1 MLNVEKMTLP
11 LLLAFLSVFL
21 LFHATMSTFV
31 RDEAAFSAMRRRRS
45 GFLLWITPALARVD
59 AWIQRALGPNNAIE
73 RSIRNKLRFVGNAYP
88 LDAAE
93 LFAAQVLGVL
103 AIPTTLALFF
113 LGSAYFHVH
122 AVPPKQ
128 ALLVV
133 ALSAVACI
141 VLPVVPID
149 SIVKRRRDDVLRNW
163 PFLLDL
169 MSIAL
174 SSGIGLQSALERVA
188 TALPRGPLSEEITR
202 ILNEIRLG
210 SARAAALRA
219 FADRAKL
226 QLVSTSIELI
236 IQSEELGTEL
246 SSMLAEQARDFR
258 QTAMLRVEKKALE
271 APVKMMLPMAVFIF
285 PSILGILIGPVLI
298 SFFLSK

>member
-1 MLNVEKMTLP
+1 MLPALI
-11 LLLAFLSVFL
+11 LIFCSVFL
-21 LFHATMSTFV
+21 LIYATTSTFV
-31 RDEAAFSAMRRRRS
+31 RDEATFSAMRRRRS
-45 GFLLWITPALARVD
+45 GFLLWITPALTRVNL
-59 AWIQRALGPNNAIE
+59 WIQNLLGPNNAIE
-73 RSIRNKLRFVGNAYP
+73 RTIRNQLRFVGSTYP

-93 LFAAQVLGVL
+93 LFAAQVLGVITL
-103 AIPTTLALFF
+103 PTALALFF
-113 LGSAYFHVH
+113 LGSAYFHIH
-122 AVPPKQ
+122 EISARQ
-128 ALLVV
+128 AQLIVLI
-133 ALSAVACI
+133 AAVACI
-141 VLPVVPID
+141 VLPIMPID
-149 SIVKRRRDDVLRNW
+149 SIVKRRRAEVLRNW

-174 SSGIGLQSALERVA
+174 SSGIGLQNALERVA
-188 TALPRGPLSEEITR
+188 GALPRGPLSEEIMR

-226 QLVSTSIELI
+226 PVVSTSIELI

-246 SSMLAEQARDFR
+246 SSMLAEQAHEFR
-258 QTAMLRVEKKALE
+258 QAAMMRVEKKALQ

>member
-1 MLNVEKMTLP
+1 MTP
-11 LLLAFLSVFL
+11 ALLLIFCSIFL
-21 LFHATMSTFV
+21 LIYSTTSTFV
-31 RDEAAFSAMRRRRS
+31 RDEEAYSAMRRRRR
-45 GFLLWITPALARVD
+45 GFLLWITPALARVRI
-59 AWIQRALGPNNAIE
+59 WIENLLGPNNAIE
-73 RSIRNKLRFVGNAYP
+73 RAIRNQLRFVGNAYP
-88 LDAAE
+88 LEAAE

-103 AIPTTLALFF
+103 VVPTALALFF
-113 LGSAYFHVH
+113 LGAAHFNVH
-122 AVPPKQ
+122 QISLRQ
-128 ALLVV
+128 AELIVLI
-133 ALSAVACI
+133 AAVACV
-141 VLPVVPID
+141 VLPLMPIA
-149 SIVKRRRDDVLRNW
+149 SLATRRRAEVLRNW

-174 SSGIGLQSALERVA
+174 SSGVGLPNALERVA
-188 TALPRGPLSEEITR
+188 VALPHGPLAEEITR

-226 QLVSTSIELI
+226 PVVSTSIELI

-246 SSMLAEQARDFR
+246 SSLLSEQARDFR

>member
-1 MLNVEKMTLP
+1 MLPALI
-11 LLLAFLSVFL
+11 LIFCAVFL
-21 LFHATMSTFV
+21 FIYSTTSTFV
-31 RDEAAFSAMRRRRS
+31 CDEAAYSAMRRRRS
-45 GFLLWITPALARVD
+45 GFLLWITPALGRVRI
-59 AWIQRALGPNNAIE
+59 WIEHLIGPNNAIE
-73 RSIRNKLRFVGNAYP
+73 RAIRNQLRFVGNAYP
-88 LDAAE
+88 LEAAE

-103 AIPTTLALFF
+103 VIPSALALFF
-113 LGSAYFHVH
+113 LGAAYFNVH
-122 AVPPKQ
+122 EISSRQAV
-128 ALLVV
+128 LIVLI
-133 ALSAVACI
+133 SAVACV
-141 VLPVVPID
+141 VLPIMPID
-149 SIVKRRRDDVLRNW
+149 SIVKRRRADVLRGW

-174 SSGIGLQSALERVA
+174 SSGVGLQNALERVA
-188 TALPRGPLSEEITR
+188 AALPHGPLAEEITR

-226 QLVSTSIELI
+226 PLISTSVELI

-246 SSMLAEQARDFR
+246 SALLAEQARDFR
-258 QTAMLRVEKKALE
+258 QTSMLRVEKKALE

-285 PSILGILIGPVLI
+285 PSILGILVGPVLI

>member
-1 MLNVEKMTLP
+1 MTP
-11 LLLAFLSVFL
+11 ALLLIFCSIFL
-21 LFHATMSTFV
+21 LIYSTTSTFV
-31 RDEAAFSAMRRRRS
+31 RDEEAYSAMRRRRR
-45 GFLLWITPALARVD
+45 GFLLWITPALARVRI
-59 AWIQRALGPNNAIE
+59 WIENLLGPNNAIE
-73 RSIRNKLRFVGNAYP
+73 RAIRNQLRFVGNAYP
-88 LDAAE
+88 LEAAE

-103 AIPTTLALFF
+103 VVPTALAVFF
-113 LGSAYFHVH
+113 LGAAHFNVH
-122 AVPPKQ
+122 QISLRQ
-128 ALLVV
+128 AELIVLI
-133 ALSAVACI
+133 AAVACV
-141 VLPVVPID
+141 VLPIMPID
-149 SIVKRRRDDVLRNW
+149 SIVKRRRAEVLRNW

-169 MSIAL
+169 MSLAL
-174 SSGIGLQSALERVA
+174 SSGVGLQNALERVA
-188 TALPRGPLSEEITR
+188 VALPHGPLAEEITR

-226 QLVSTSIELI
+226 PVVSTSIELI

-246 SSMLAEQARDFR
+246 SSLLAEQARDFR

>member
-1 MLNVEKMTLP
+1 MLLA
-11 LLLAFLSVFL
+11 LLLIFCAVFL
-21 LFHATMSTFV
+21 LVYATLGTFV
-31 RDEAAFSAMRRRRS
+31 RDEAAYSAMRRRRS
-45 GFLLWITPALARVD
+45 GFLLAITPALARIN
-59 AWIQRALGPNNAIE
+59 AWIQNLIGPNNAIE
-73 RSIRNKLRFVGNAYP
+73 RAIRNQLRFVGNAYP
-88 LDAAE
+88 LEAAE

-103 AIPTTLALFF
+103 VIPSALALFF
-113 LGSAYFHVH
+113 LGAAYFNVH
-122 AVPPKQ
+122 EISSRQAV
-128 ALLVV
+128 LIVLI
-133 ALSAVACI
+133 SAVACV
-141 VLPVVPID
+141 VLPIMPID
-149 SIVKRRRDDVLRNW
+149 SIVKRRRADVLRGW

-174 SSGIGLQSALERVA
+174 SSGVGLQNALERVA
-188 TALPRGPLSEEITR
+188 AALPHGPLAEEITR

-226 QLVSTSIELI
+226 PLISTSVELI

-246 SSMLAEQARDFR
+246 SALLAEQARDFR
-258 QTAMLRVEKKALE
+258 QTSMLRVEKKALE

-285 PSILGILIGPVLI
+285 PSILGILVGPVLI

>member
-1 MLNVEKMTLP
+1 MTIP
-11 LLLAFLSVFL
+11 ILLVFCAVFILVYSTLS
-21 LFHATMSTFV
+21 AFV
-31 RDEAAFSAMRRRRS
+31 RDEAAFTAMRRRRS
-45 GFLLWITPALARVD
+45 GFLLWITPALARVE
-59 AWIQRALGPNNAIE
+59 AWIQRFLGPNNPVE
-73 RSIRNKLRFVGNAYP
+73 RSIRNQLRFVGNAYP

-93 LFAAQVLGVL
+93 IFAAQILGVL
-103 AIPTTLALFF
+103 VVPTLLAAFLF
-113 LGSAYFHVH
+113 GSAYFHVH
-122 AVPPKQ
+122 DVPPKQ
-128 ALLVV
+128 AALVV
-133 ALSAVACI
+133 LVSAVACI
-141 VLPVVPID
+141 FLPVMPID
-149 SIVKRRRDDVLRNW
+149 SIVKRRRDEVLRNW

-174 SSGIGLQSALERVA
+174 SSGVGLQNALERVSV
-188 TALPRGPLSEEITR
+188 ALPRGPLSEEITR

-210 SARAAALRA
+210 AARAAALRS

-226 QLVSTSIELI
+226 QLVSTSVELI

-246 SSMLAEQARDFR
+246 SSLLAEQARDFR

-285 PSILGILIGPVLI
+285 PSILGILVGPVLI

>member
-1 MLNVEKMTLP
+1 M
-11 LLLAFLSVFL
+11 LLALILIFGAVFL
-21 LFHATMSTFV
+21 LFYAMLSTFV

-45 GFLLWITPALARVD
+45 GFLLWITPALTRVNL
-59 AWIQRALGPNNAIE
+59 WIQKFLGPNHALE
-73 RSIRNKLRFVGNAYP
+73 RAIRNQLRFVGNSYP

-93 LFAAQVLGVL
+93 LFAAQVLGVMT
-103 AIPTTLALFF
+103 IPTALALLFVS
-113 LGSAYFHVH
+113 SAYLNIHQIT
-122 AVPPKQ
+122 ARQ
-128 ALLVV
+128 AELIVLI
-133 ALSAVACI
+133 SAVAC
-141 VLPVVPID
+141 LVVPIMPVD
-149 SIVKRRRDDVLRNW
+149 SIVKRRRSEVLRNW

-169 MSIAL
+169 MAIAL
-174 SSGIGLQSALERVA
+174 SSGVGLQNALERVA
-188 TALPRGPLSEEITR
+188 TALPHGPLSEEILR

-210 SARAAALRA
+210 SARAVALRA

-226 QLVSTSIELI
+226 QLISTSVELI

-246 SSMLAEQARDFR
+246 SSMLSEQAHDFR

-298 SFFLSK
+298 SFFISQ

>member
-1 MLNVEKMTLP
+1 M
-11 LLLAFLSVFL
+11 LLALILIFCAMFL
-21 LFHATMSTFV
+21 LAYATMGTFV
-31 RDEAAFSAMRRRRS
+31 RDEAAYSAMRRRRS
-45 GFLLWITPALARVD
+45 GFLLAITPALARIN
-59 AWIQRALGPNNAIE
+59 AWIQNLLGPNNAIE
-73 RSIRNKLRFVGNAYP
+73 RAIRNQLRFVGNAYP
-88 LDAAE
+88 LEAAE

-103 AIPTTLALFF
+103 VIPSALTLFF
-113 LGSAYFHVH
+113 LGAAYFNVH
-122 AVPPKQ
+122 EISSRQAV
-128 ALLVV
+128 LIVLI
-133 ALSAVACI
+133 SAVACV
-141 VLPVVPID
+141 VLPIMPID
-149 SIVKRRRDDVLRNW
+149 SIVKRRRADVLRGW

-174 SSGIGLQSALERVA
+174 SSGVGLQNALERVA
-188 TALPRGPLSEEITR
+188 AALPHGPLAEEITR

-226 QLVSTSIELI
+226 PLISTSVELI

-246 SSMLAEQARDFR
+246 SALLAEQARDFR
-258 QTAMLRVEKKALE
+258 QTSMLRVEKKALE

-285 PSILGILIGPVLI
+285 PSILGILVGPVLI

>member
-1 MLNVEKMTLP
+1 MTP
-11 LLLAFLSVFL
+11 ALLLIFCSIFL
-21 LFHATMSTFV
+21 LIYSTTSTFV
-31 RDEAAFSAMRRRRS
+31 RDEEAYSAMRRRRR
-45 GFLLWITPALARVD
+45 GFLLWITPALARVR
-59 AWIQRALGPNNAIE
+59 IRIENLLGPNNAIE
-73 RSIRNKLRFVGNAYP
+73 RAIRNQLRFVGNAYP
-88 LDAAE
+88 LEAAE

-103 AIPTTLALFF
+103 VVPTALALFF
-113 LGSAYFHVH
+113 LGAAHFNVH
-122 AVPPKQ
+122 QISLRQ
-128 ALLVV
+128 AELIVLI
-133 ALSAVACI
+133 AAVACV
-141 VLPVVPID
+141 VLPIMPID
-149 SIVKRRRDDVLRNW
+149 SIVKRRRAEVLRNW

-174 SSGIGLQSALERVA
+174 SSGVGLQNALERVA
-188 TALPRGPLSEEITR
+188 VALPHGPLAEEITR

-226 QLVSTSIELI
+226 PVVSTSIELI

-246 SSMLAEQARDFR
+246 SSLLSEQARDFR

>member
-1 MLNVEKMTLP
+1 MTP
-11 LLLAFLSVFL
+11 ALLLIFCSIFL
-21 LFHATMSTFV
+21 LIYSTTSTFV
-31 RDEAAFSAMRRRRS
+31 RDEEAYSAMRRRRR
-45 GFLLWITPALARVD
+45 GFLLWITPALARVRI
-59 AWIQRALGPNNAIE
+59 WIENLLGPNNAIE
-73 RSIRNKLRFVGNAYP
+73 RAIRNQLRFVGNAYP
-88 LDAAE
+88 LEAAE

-103 AIPTTLALFF
+103 VVPTALALFF
-113 LGSAYFHVH
+113 LGATHFNVH
-122 AVPPKQ
+122 QISLRQ
-128 ALLVV
+128 AELIVLI
-133 ALSAVACI
+133 AAVACV
-141 VLPVVPID
+141 VLPIMPID
-149 SIVKRRRDDVLRNW
+149 SIVKRRRAEVLRNW

-174 SSGIGLQSALERVA
+174 SSGVGLQNALERVA
-188 TALPRGPLSEEITR
+188 VALPHGPLAEEITR

-226 QLVSTSIELI
+226 PVVSTSIELI

-246 SSMLAEQARDFR
+246 SSLLSEQARDFR

>member
-1 MLNVEKMTLP
+1 MLLA
-11 LLLAFLSVFL
+11 LLLIFCAVFL
-21 LFHATMSTFV
+21 LVYATMGTFV
-31 RDEAAFSAMRRRRS
+31 RDEAAYSAMRRRRS
-45 GFLLWITPALARVD
+45 GFLLGITPALARVS
-59 AWIQRALGPNNAIE
+59 AWIQNLLGPNNAIE
-73 RSIRNKLRFVGNAYP
+73 RAIRNQLRFVGNAYP

-103 AIPTTLALFF
+103 VIPTALALFF
-113 LGSAYFHVH
+113 IGAAYFNVH
-122 AVPPKQ
+122 EISSRQAV
-128 ALLVV
+128 LIVL
-133 ALSAVACI
+133 LSAVACV
-141 VLPVVPID
+141 VLPVMPID
-149 SIVKRRRDDVLRNW
+149 SIVKRRRADVLRGW

-174 SSGIGLQSALERVA
+174 SSGVGLQNALERVA
-188 TALPRGPLSEEITR
+188 AALPHGPLAEEITR

-226 QLVSTSIELI
+226 PLISTSVELI

-246 SSMLAEQARDFR
+246 SALLAEQARDFR
-258 QTAMLRVEKKALE
+258 QTSMLRVEKKALE

-285 PSILGILIGPVLI
+285 PSILGILVGPVLI

>member
-1 MLNVEKMTLP
+1 MTFSLIFIF
-11 LLLAFLSVFL
+11 LAVFL
-21 LFHATMSTFV
+21 LFYSTLSTFV
-31 RDEAAFSAMRRRRS
+31 RDEATFYAMRRRRS
-45 GFLLWITPALARVD
+45 GFLLWITPALTRVNL
-59 AWIQRALGPNNAIE
+59 WIQKLLGPNNAIE
-73 RSIRNKLRFVGNAYP
+73 RTIRNQLRFVGNAYP

-93 LFAAQVLGVL
+93 LFAAQVLGVIV
-103 AIPTTLALFF
+103 IPSILALFF
-113 LGSAYFHVH
+113 FGSAYFNVH
-122 AVPPKQ
+122 EITAHQ
-128 ALLVV
+128 AGLIILI
-133 ALSAVACI
+133 SAVACL
-141 VLPVVPID
+141 VLPIMPVD
-149 SIVKRRRDDVLRNW
+149 SIVKRRRSEVLRDW

-188 TALPRGPLSEEITR
+188 SALPHGSLSEEIMR

-226 QLVSTSIELI
+226 QLISTSIELI

-246 SSMLAEQARDFR
+246 SSLLSEQARDFR
-258 QTAMLRVEKKALE
+258 QTAMMRVEKQALE
-271 APVKMMLPMAVFIF
+271 APVKMMFPMAVFIF

-298 SFFLSK
+298 SFFISQ

>member
-1 MLNVEKMTLP
+1 MIPP
-11 LLLAFLSVFL
+11 LLLLFLSISL
-21 LFHATMSTFV
+21 LAYGAMSAFV
-31 RDEAAFSAMRRRRS
+31 RDEAAFTAMRRRRS
-45 GFLLWITPALARVD
+45 GFLLWVTPALARVD
-59 AWIQRALGPNNAIE
+59 AWIKQLLGPNNAIE

-103 AIPTTLALFF
+103 SIPPLLALFL
-113 LGSAYFHVH
+113 LGGAHFNV
-122 AVPPKQ
+122 VEIPPNQ
-128 ALLVV
+128 SLLI
-133 ALSAVACI
+133 I
-141 VLPVVPID
+141 VLAAAACLALPIMPID
-149 SIVKRRRDDVLRNW
+149 SIVKRRRSEVLRAW

-169 MSIAL
+169 TSIAL
-174 SSGIGLQSALERVA
+174 SSGVGLQNALERVSA
-188 TALPRGPLSEEITR
+188 ALPRGPLAEEITR

-226 QLVSTSIELI
+226 QLISTSVELI

-246 SSMLAEQARDFR
+246 SSMLSEQAREFR
-258 QTAMLRVEKKALE
+258 QTEMLRVEKKALE

-285 PSILGILIGPVLI
+285 PSILGILVGPVLI

>member
-1 MLNVEKMTLP
+1 MTIP
-11 LLLAFLSVFL
+11 LLLIFCAVFL
-21 LFHATMSTFV
+21 LVYSTLSAFV
-31 RDEAAFSAMRRRRS
+31 RDEAAFTAMRRRRS
-45 GFLLWITPALARVD
+45 GFLLWITPALSRVD
-59 AWIQRALGPNNAIE
+59 AWIKRSLGPNNPVE
-73 RSIRNKLRFVGNAYP
+73 RAIRNQLRFVGNAYP

-93 LFAAQVLGVL
+93 IFAAQVLGVL
-103 AIPTTLALFF
+103 VVPTLLAAFLF
-113 LGSAYFHVH
+113 GSAHFQVH
-122 AVPPKQ
+122 DVPPKQ
-128 ALLVV
+128 AALVV
-133 ALSAVACI
+133 LVAAVACI
-141 VLPVVPID
+141 FLPVMPID
-149 SIVKRRRDDVLRNW
+149 SIVKRRRDEVLRNW

-174 SSGIGLQSALERVA
+174 SSGVGLQNALERVSV
-188 TALPRGPLSEEITR
+188 ALPRGPLSEEITR

-210 SARAAALRA
+210 AARAAALRS

-226 QLVSTSIELI
+226 QLVSTSVELI

-246 SSMLAEQARDFR
+246 SSLLAEQARDFR

-285 PSILGILIGPVLI
+285 PSILGILVGPVLI

>member
-1 MLNVEKMTLP
+1 M
-11 LLLAFLSVFL
+11 LLALILIFSAVFL
-21 LFHATMSTFV
+21 FIYSTTSTFV
-31 RDEAAFSAMRRRRS
+31 RDEAAYSAMRRRRS
-45 GFLLWITPALARVD
+45 GFLLWITPGLTRVRT
-59 AWIQRALGPNNAIE
+59 WIEHLLGPNNAIE
-73 RSIRNKLRFVGNAYP
+73 RAIRNQLRFVGNSYP

-103 AIPTTLALFF
+103 VIPTALALFF
-113 LGSAYFHVH
+113 AGAAYFNVH
-122 AVPPKQ
+122 ELTARQ
-128 ALLVV
+128 AELIVLI
-133 ALSAVACI
+133 AAVACI
-141 VLPVVPID
+141 VLPIMPID
-149 SIVKRRRDDVLRNW
+149 SIVKRRRAEVLRNW

-174 SSGIGLQSALERVA
+174 SSGVGLQNALERVA
-188 TALPRGPLSEEITR
+188 IALPHGPLSEEIHR

-210 SARAAALRA
+210 AARAAALRA

-226 QLVSTSIELI
+226 PVVSTSIELI

-246 SSMLAEQARDFR
+246 SSLLAEQARDFR

>member
-1 MLNVEKMTLP
+1 MIFP
-11 LLLAFLSVFL
+11 LLLIFCSVFL
-21 LFHATMSTFV
+21 LIHATTSAFV
-31 RDEAAFSAMRRRRS
+31 RDEILYSAMRRRRS
-45 GFLLWITPALARVD
+45 GFLLWITPALSRVNQ
-59 AWIQRALGPNNAIE
+59 WIQHLLGPNHAIE
-73 RSIRNKLRFVGNAYP
+73 RAIRNQLRFVGNAYP
-88 LDAAE
+88 LEASE

-103 AIPTTLALFF
+103 VVPPALALFF
-113 LGSAYFHVH
+113 LGASYFDVH
-122 AVPPKQ
+122 QITTHQ

-133 ALSAVACI
+133 VLSAVACL
-141 VLPVVPID
+141 VLPVMPID
-149 SIVKRRRDDVLRNW
+149 SIVKRRREEVLRNW

-174 SSGIGLQSALERVA
+174 SSGVGLQNALERVG
-188 TALPRGPLSEEITR
+188 TALPRGPLAEEITR

-210 SARAAALRA
+210 SARAAALRS

-226 QLVSTSIELI
+226 PVISTSIELV

-246 SSMLAEQARDFR
+246 SSMLADQARDFR
-258 QTAMLRVEKKALE
+258 QTAMMRVEKQALE
-271 APVKMMLPMAVFIF
+271 APVKMMFPMAVFIF

>member
-1 MLNVEKMTLP
+1 MILP
-11 LLLAFLSVFL
+11 LLLIFCAVVL
-21 LFHATMSTFV
+21 LVYATLSTFV
-31 RDEAAFSAMRRRRS
+31 RDEAAYIAMRRRRS
-45 GFLLWITPALARVD
+45 GFLLWITPALTRVTI
-59 AWIQRALGPNNAIE
+59 WIDRLLGPNNAIE
-73 RSIRNKLRFVGNAYP
+73 RTIRNQLRFVGNAYP

-103 AIPTTLALFF
+103 VVPTSLALFF
-113 LGSAYFHVH
+113 FGAAYFDIYDIS
-122 AVPPKQ
+122 PRQ
-128 ALLVV
+128 TLLIV
-133 ALSAVACI
+133 LISAVACI
-141 VLPVVPID
+141 VLPVMPID
-149 SIVKRRRDDVLRNW
+149 SIVKRRRDEVLRNW

-174 SSGIGLQSALERVA
+174 SSGIGLQNALERVS

-202 ILNEIRLG
+202 VLSEIRLG

-219 FADRAKL
+219 FADRTKL

-246 SSMLAEQARDFR
+246 SSLLAEQARDFR
-258 QTAMLRVEKKALE
+258 QTAMLRVEKKALQ

-285 PSILGILIGPVLI
+285 PSILCILIGPVLI
-298 SFFLSK
+298 SFFLSQ

>member
-1 MLNVEKMTLP
+1 M
-11 LLLAFLSVFL
+11 LLALILIFCAVFL
-21 LFHATMSTFV
+21 LAYATMGTFV
-31 RDEAAFSAMRRRRS
+31 RDEAAYSAMRRRRS
-45 GFLLWITPALARVD
+45 GFLLAITPALARIN
-59 AWIQRALGPNNAIE
+59 AWIQNLLGPNNAIE
-73 RSIRNKLRFVGNAYP
+73 RAIRNQLRFVGNAYP
-88 LDAAE
+88 LEAAE

-103 AIPTTLALFF
+103 VIPSALALFF
-113 LGSAYFHVH
+113 LGAAYFNVH
-122 AVPPKQ
+122 EISSRQAV
-128 ALLVV
+128 LIVLI
-133 ALSAVACI
+133 SAVACV
-141 VLPVVPID
+141 VLPIMPID
-149 SIVKRRRDDVLRNW
+149 SIVKRRRADVLRGW

-174 SSGIGLQSALERVA
+174 SSGVGLQNALERVA
-188 TALPRGPLSEEITR
+188 AALPHGPLAEEITR

-226 QLVSTSIELI
+226 PLISTSVELI

-246 SSMLAEQARDFR
+246 SALLAEQARDFR
-258 QTAMLRVEKKALE
+258 QTSMLRVEKKALE

-285 PSILGILIGPVLI
+285 PSILGILVGPVLI

>member
-1 MLNVEKMTLP
+1 MTIP
-11 LLLAFLSVFL
+11 LLLIFCAIFL
-21 LFHATMSTFV
+21 LVFSTLSNFV
-31 RDEAAFSAMRRRRS
+31 RDEAAYTAMRRRRS
-45 GFLLWITPALARVD
+45 GFLLWITPALTRVSV
-59 AWIQRALGPNNAIE
+59 WIQNLLGPSNAIE
-73 RSIRNKLRFVGNAYP
+73 RAIRNQLRFVGNAYP
-88 LDAAE
+88 LEAAE

-103 AIPTTLALFF
+103 VVPTALALF
-113 LGSAYFHVH
+113 LAGAAYFDVH
-122 AVPPKQ
+122 QIPFRQ
-128 ALLVV
+128 AGLIV

-141 VLPVVPID
+141 VLPVMPID
-149 SIVKRRRDDVLRNW
+149 AIVKRRRAEVLRNW

-174 SSGIGLQSALERVA
+174 SSGIGLQNALERVA
-188 TALPRGPLSEEITR
+188 TALPRGPLAEEIMR

-210 SARAAALRA
+210 AARPAALRA

-226 QLVSTSIELI
+226 PLVSTSVELI

-246 SSMLAEQARDFR
+246 SSLLAEQARDFR

>member
-1 MLNVEKMTLP
+1 MPIPRP
-11 LLLAFLSVFL
+11 LIFCAIFL
-21 LFHATMSTFV
+21 LVFSTLSNFV
-31 RDEAAFSAMRRRRS
+31 RDEAAYTAMRRRRS
-45 GFLLWITPALARVD
+45 GFLLWITPALTRVSV
-59 AWIQRALGPNNAIE
+59 WIQNLLGPNNAIE
-73 RSIRNKLRFVGNAYP
+73 RAIRNQLRFVGNAYP
-88 LDAAE
+88 LEAAE

-103 AIPTTLALFF
+103 VVPTALALF
-113 LGSAYFHVH
+113 LAGAAYFDVH
-122 AVPPKQ
+122 QIPFRQ
-128 ALLVV
+128 AGLIV

-141 VLPVVPID
+141 VLPVMPID
-149 SIVKRRRDDVLRNW
+149 AIVKRRRAEVLRNW

-174 SSGIGLQSALERVA
+174 SSGIGLQNALERVA
-188 TALPRGPLSEEITR
+188 TALPRGPLAVVFLR
-202 ILNEIRLG
+202 ILIEIRLG
-210 SARAAALRA
+210 ADRPAALRA

-226 QLVSTSIELI
+226 PLVSTSVELI

-246 SSMLAEQARDFR
+246 SSLLAEQARDFR

>member
-1 MLNVEKMTLP
+1 MLLA
-11 LLLAFLSVFL
+11 LLLIFCAVFL
-21 LFHATMSTFV
+21 LVYATLGTFV
-31 RDEAAFSAMRRRRS
+31 RDEAAYSAMRRRRS
-45 GFLLWITPALARVD
+45 GFLLAITPALARIN
-59 AWIQRALGPNNAIE
+59 AWIQNLLGPNNAIE
-73 RSIRNKLRFVGNAYP
+73 RAIRNQLRFVGNAYP
-88 LDAAE
+88 LEAAE

-103 AIPTTLALFF
+103 VIPSALALFF
-113 LGSAYFHVH
+113 LGAAYFNVH
-122 AVPPKQ
+122 EISSRQAV
-128 ALLVV
+128 LIVLI
-133 ALSAVACI
+133 SAVACV
-141 VLPVVPID
+141 VLPIMPID
-149 SIVKRRRDDVLRNW
+149 SIVKRRRADVLRGW

-174 SSGIGLQSALERVA
+174 SSGVGLQNALERVA
-188 TALPRGPLSEEITR
+188 AALPHGPLAEEITR

-226 QLVSTSIELI
+226 PLISTSVELI

-246 SSMLAEQARDFR
+246 SALLAEQARDFR
-258 QTAMLRVEKKALE
+258 QTSMLRVEKKALE

-285 PSILGILIGPVLI
+285 PSILGILVGPVLI

>member
-1 MLNVEKMTLP
+1 MIIP
-11 LLLAFLSVFL
+11 LILIFCAVFL
-21 LFHATMSTFV
+21 LVYSPLSSFAG
-31 RDEAAFSAMRRRRS
+31 DKAAYTAMRRRRS
-45 GFLLWITPALARVD
+45 GFLLWITPALTRVD
-59 AWIQRALGPNNAIE
+59 VGIQRFLGPNNVIE
-73 RSIRNKLRFVGNAYP
+73 RTIRNKLRFVGNIYP
-88 LDAAE
+88 LEAAE

-103 AIPTTLALFF
+103 VVPTALALFLF
-113 LGSAYFHVH
+113 GSAYFNVH
-122 AVPPKQ
+122 DISPHQ
-128 ALLVV
+128 AILIVV
-133 ALSAVACI
+133 LSAVACV
-141 VLPVVPID
+141 VLPIMPID
-149 SIVKRRRDDVLRNW
+149 SIVKRRRDEVLRNW

-174 SSGIGLQSALERVA
+174 TSGIGLQSALERVA
-188 TALPRGPLSEEITR
+188 TALPRGPLSEEISR
-202 ILNEIRLG
+202 ILSEIRLG
-210 SARAAALRA
+210 SGRAGALRA

-246 SSMLAEQARDFR
+246 SPLLADQARDSR
-258 QTAMLRVEKKALE
+258 QTSMLRVEKKALE